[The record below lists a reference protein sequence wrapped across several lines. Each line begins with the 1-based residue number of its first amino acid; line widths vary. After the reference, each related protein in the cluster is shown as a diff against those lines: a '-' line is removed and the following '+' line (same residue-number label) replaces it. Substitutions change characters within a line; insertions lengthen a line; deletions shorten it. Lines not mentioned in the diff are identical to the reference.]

1 MKYILDTHVLLWI
14 LTNPKEISD
23 NVKTLIENPNNEILV
38 SAVSFW
44 EISLKFSIGKLA
56 LENYIPEDFYQAS
69 LKMGFNLI
77 PIKPETTQNFH
88 HLNSFYHRDPFD
100 RMLIWQAISENYT
113 LITKDS
119 TINLYKTEGLKTI
132 W

>member
-1 MKYILDTHVLLWI
+1 MRYLLDTH
-14 LTNPKEISD
+14 
-23 NVKTLIENPNNEILV
+23 TLIWLITAPEKLSLKARNIFADSNSRIHV
-38 SAVSFW
+38 SAISFW
-44 EISLKFSIGKLA
+44 EVSLKFAIGKLELIGGDA
-56 LENYIPEDFYQAS
+56 QDLFNECS
-69 LKMGFNLI
+69 KLGFKTI
-77 PIKPETTQNFH
+77 S
-88 HLNSFYHRDPFD
+88 LNSEICASFSHLKSVYHRDPFD

>member
-1 MKYILDTHVLLWI
+1 MKYILDTHALLWL
-14 LTNPKEISD
+14 LTKPKELSES
-23 NVKTLIENPNNEILV
+23 VKTIIENPKNEIIV

-44 EISLKFSIGKLA
+44 EISLKFSIGKLV
-56 LENYIPEDFYQAS
+56 LENFVPEDFYQTT

-77 PIKPETTQNFH
+77 SIKPEITQNFH
-88 HLNSFYHRDPFD
+88 HLKGVYHRDPFD
-100 RMLIWQAISENYT
+100 RMLIWQAITENYT
-113 LITKDS
+113 IITKDS

>member
-1 MKYILDTHVLLWI
+1 MKYILDTHVLLWL
-14 LTNPKEISD
+14 LTNPKELSD
-23 NVKTLIENPNNEILV
+23 NVKSIIENPKNEITV
-38 SAVSFW
+38 SAISFW
-44 EISLKFSIGKLA
+44 EISLKFSIGKLT
-56 LENYIPEDFYQAS
+56 LENFIPEDFYQAS
-69 LKMGFNLI
+69 VKMGFNLI
-77 PIKPETTQNFH
+77 PIKPEVTQSFH
-88 HLNSFYHRDPFD
+88 HLNVFHHRDPFD

>member
-1 MKYILDTHVLLWI
+1 MKYILDTHVLLWL
-14 LTNPKEISD
+14 LTNPKELSD
-23 NVKTLIENPNNEILV
+23 NVKSIIENPKNEITV
-38 SAVSFW
+38 SAISFW
-44 EISLKFSIGKLA
+44 EISLKFSIGKLT

-69 LKMGFNLI
+69 VKMGFNLI
-77 PIKPETTQNFH
+77 PIKPEVTQSFH
-88 HLNSFYHRDPFD
+88 HLNSFHHRDPFD
-100 RMLIWQAISENYT
+100 RMLIWQAITENYT